1 MACRVWFHTHLHTQ
15 RPLALPGS
23 RVSPSRSAICGLT
36 SGPNPPT
43 RGTEEEGL
51 GRDSALCEC
60 KQKSAS
66 TMNNKSIQRKK
77 KESLFRGQTAAS
89 QQLLA
94 ERGLTRLPRGY
105 RATPQAAPMS
115 SSKPTQWAG
124 IQPLWRKHGF
134 QWDYKSNM
142 HLIIIFILLTWTT
155 FIC

>member
-60 KQKSAS
+60 KQESPS

-77 KESLFRGQTAAS
+77 KESLFRGADCSQSTAVSRERARASAPWVPGNTAGCTYEQQQT
-89 QQLLA
+89 
-94 ERGLTRLPRGY
+94 
-105 RATPQAAPMS
+105 
-115 SSKPTQWAG
+115 TQSAG
-124 IQPLWRKHGF
+124 IQPLWRKCGF
-134 QWDYKSNM
+134 QCDYKRHVQS
-142 HLIIIFILLTWTT
+142 IIIFILLT
-155 FIC
+155 